1 LTVGPTFLKLPDMA
15 EHPSILVAG
24 AGPTGLTAAV
34 ELARL
39 GHRPRIVDR
48 NEGPTPLSKAVGISA
63 HSLELLEPSG
73 VTGRLLAEGLR
84 IPRGHVHAGGR
95 ELGTIRFSDLPHR
108 FNFLLALP
116 QSDTETILAEV
127 LAGFGVTV
135 ERRTTLAGLRQ
146 AGGRVEVV
154 LEGPG
159 GREEAPFDTVYGADG
174 VGSRVRESLG
184 VAFEGYDHAR
194 DWSIADAELAD
205 WPYEEDTAN
214 LFLQPG
220 GEVGFIIPIGPGRFR
235 AISNTPDALA
245 RIPGG
250 YRVVRLLRS
259 DRFHIQVRQ
268 ATTYQSGRV
277 FLGGDA
283 AHVHSPVGGRGM
295 NLGIEDA
302 CAFARHF
309 TADDREQALDGYTA
323 ERHPAGQRWI
333 AASERALAAVE
344 ASNPFAVALRNLAIR
359 AVGRLTSLQRPLLR
373 RAAGLDG

>member
-1 LTVGPTFLKLPDMA
+1 VGPTFLKLPDMA
-15 EHPSILVAG
+15 GAPNILVVG

-84 IPRGHVHAGGR
+84 IPRGHVHSGGR

-146 AGGRVEVV
+146 AGGRVEVE

-159 GREEAPFDTVYGADG
+159 GREEASFDTVYGADG

-194 DWSIADAELAD
+194 DWGIADAELAD
-205 WPYEEDTAN
+205 WPYETGVAH
-214 LFLQPG
+214 LFLQQQG
-220 GEVGFIIPIGPGRFR
+220 DVGFIVPIGPGRFR

-302 CAFARHF
+302 CAFARRF
-309 TADDREQALDGYTA
+309 APDEPGGALEGYTA
-323 ERHPAGQRWI
+323 ERHPVGQRWI
-333 AASERALAAVE
+333 AASERTLAAVQ
-344 ASNPFAVALRNLAIR
+344 ATNPAAVALRNLAVWT
-359 AVGRLTSLQRPLLR
+359 VGHLPPLQRPLLR
-373 RAAGLDG
+373 RAAGLTE